1 MDGEEC
7 EGTHGSSEGRTCY
20 GNLPAGEIKE
30 RAVHKKR
37 VQENEE
43 SIMEILNAIITIF
56 SSITAVVCFI
66 LLRQTASKTDNTE
79 MLQRMDEKI
88 GGLSSQIMDQASKIM
103 LHNTEKNAENMEKL
117 MTETNK
123 MAKDNA
129 EAQQQ
134 LRDAMDKGLER
145 IREKTED
152 KLTGIRNDINEKL
165 DTSLNERLDKS
176 FERVTAQLSELYK
189 SLGELS
195 EMSNGI
201 SSLNKTLTNV
211 KTRGTW
217 GELQLGAILEQV
229 MRPEQYDRNVKLK
242 SGSDDL
248 VEFAIKIPSKEDS
261 SDFLYLPIDSKFP
274 SDLYLAVV
282 DASSSGDPI
291 AVQAAVKK
299 LKARVE
305 TEARSIRDKYIVPP
319 ETTDFAIMFLPTEAM
334 YAEVLKIDGLAEYC
348 QTKYRVV
355 ISGPTTIM
363 ALLNSLQLGFANLA
377 LNKKT
382 AEVRK
387 ILQAVKTQ
395 YAMLDEMIDTT
406 QKKLDAA
413 VTANGK
419 LKERTAM
426 IQRRMSKIDVLEDQV
441 EAEKILLDED
451 EE

>member
-1 MDGEEC
+1 
-7 EGTHGSSEGRTCY
+7 
-20 GNLPAGEIKE
+20 
-30 RAVHKKR
+30 
-37 VQENEE
+37 
-43 SIMEILNAIITIF
+43 MEILNVIITIF
-56 SSITAVVCFI
+56 SSITAIICFI
-66 LLRQTASKTDNTE
+66 LLRQAASKTDNTE

-123 MAKDNA
+123 MVKDNA

-176 FERVTAQLSELYK
+176 FERVTAQLTELYK

-282 DASSSGDPI
+282 DASSSGNPV

-395 YAMLDEMIDTT
+395 YATLDEMIDTT

-426 IQRRMSKIDVLEDQV
+426 IQRRMSKIDVLEDQG
-441 EAEKILLDED
+441 EAERILLDED
-451 EE
+451 ME

>member
-1 MDGEEC
+1 
-7 EGTHGSSEGRTCY
+7 
-20 GNLPAGEIKE
+20 
-30 RAVHKKR
+30 
-37 VQENEE
+37 
-43 SIMEILNAIITIF
+43 MEILNVIITIF
-56 SSITAVVCFI
+56 SSITAIVCFI
-66 LLRQTASKTDNTE
+66 LLRQVASKTDNTE
-79 MLQRMDEKI
+79 MLQHMDEKI

-103 LHNTEKNAENMEKL
+103 LHNTEKNAENMEKI

-152 KLTGIRNDINEKL
+152 KLAGIRNDINEKL

-176 FERVTAQLSELYK
+176 FERVTAQLTELYK

-217 GELQLGAILEQV
+217 GELQFGAILEQV

-282 DASSSGDPI
+282 DASSSGDPA
-291 AVQAAVKK
+291 AVQTAVKK
-299 LKARVE
+299 LKTRVE
-305 TEARSIRDKYIVPP
+305 IEARSIRDKYIVPP

-395 YAMLDEMIDTT
+395 YATLDEMIDTT

-426 IQRRMSKIDVLEDQV
+426 IQRRMSKIDVIEDQV

>member
-1 MDGEEC
+1 
-7 EGTHGSSEGRTCY
+7 
-20 GNLPAGEIKE
+20 
-30 RAVHKKR
+30 
-37 VQENEE
+37 
-43 SIMEILNAIITIF
+43 MEILNVIITIF
-56 SSITAVVCFI
+56 SSITAIVCFI
-66 LLRQTASKTDNTE
+66 LLRQVASKTDNTE
-79 MLQRMDEKI
+79 MLQHMDEKI

-103 LHNTEKNAENMEKL
+103 LHNTEKNAENMEKI

-176 FERVTAQLSELYK
+176 FERVTAQLTELYK

-217 GELQLGAILEQV
+217 GELQFGAILEQV

-291 AVQAAVKK
+291 AVQAAVRK

-382 AEVRK
+382 VEVRK

-395 YAMLDEMIDTT
+395 YATLDEMIDTT

-426 IQRRMSKIDVLEDQV
+426 IQRRMSKIDILEDQV
-441 EAEKILLDED
+441 EAEKILLDEN